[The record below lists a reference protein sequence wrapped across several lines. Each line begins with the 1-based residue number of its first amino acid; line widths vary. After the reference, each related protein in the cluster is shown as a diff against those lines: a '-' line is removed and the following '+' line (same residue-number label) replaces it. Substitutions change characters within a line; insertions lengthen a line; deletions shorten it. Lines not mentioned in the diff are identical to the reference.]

1 MQKAIWIEIYI
12 QKILLSKVIKMSTCL
27 LSKRKSMV
35 FSTFVPDIMQ
45 QECYEKKNDSFNQ
58 KPTNFTK
65 KNHVD
70 QKNMANHGFLKS
82 SF

>member
-1 MQKAIWIEIYI
+1 
-12 QKILLSKVIKMSTCL
+12 
-27 LSKRKSMV
+27 MV